1 MKKTILG
8 ASLALASLGAAAE
21 TFPSQPMTLIVPYT
35 AGGSS
40 DALARALGK
49 AIAKNTG
56 ASIVV
61 ENRPG
66 GSTVIGAQALLGKPA
81 DGYTVMLTAAS
92 FVINPYLLNQLPY
105 DSVKDF
111 QPVAQLATNP
121 HVLVVGPKVPAGD
134 LKAFLA
140 WAREQGDKATFSS
153 FGNGSSGHLG
163 FEMLKKQAG
172 LAMMHVP
179 YKGSAPA
186 TMAVLSGEVDATL
199 GDVGVVAPHIQAG
212 KLRALA
218 VAGNARTP
226 ALPDVPTFAE
236 AGLPGF
242 ESQTWM
248 GLLTRAGVP
257 AERVQRLNQ
266 MYSEALQDAD
276 VRQILAQQGMVAAA
290 SSPEAFSAFMKA
302 ESAKYGQ
309 AVKDGN
315 VRID

>member
-276 VRQILAQQGMVAAA
+276 VRQILAQQGMIAAA

>member
-257 AERVQRLNQ
+257 TERVQRLNQ

>member
-140 WAREQGDKATFSS
+140 WAKEQGDKATFSS

-309 AVKDGN
+309 AIKDGN

>member
-134 LKAFLA
+134 LEAFLA
-140 WAREQGDKATFSS
+140 WAKEQGDKATFSS

>member
-81 DGYTVMLTAAS
+81 DGYTVMLAAAS

-121 HVLVVGPKVPAGD
+121 HVLVVGPKVPVGD

>member
-257 AERVQRLNQ
+257 VERVQRLNQ

>member
-248 GLLTRAGVP
+248 GLLTRAC
-257 AERVQRLNQ
+257 
-266 MYSEALQDAD
+266 
-276 VRQILAQQGMVAAA
+276 
-290 SSPEAFSAFMKA
+290 SA
-302 ESAKYGQ
+302 
-309 AVKDGN
+309 
-315 VRID
+315 

>member
-1 MKKTILG
+1 MKKTVL
-8 ASLALASLGAAAE
+8 AAALALASMNAAAD

-40 DALARALGK
+40 DALARALAK

-56 ASIVV
+56 ANIIV

-66 GSTVIGAQALLGKPA
+66 GSTVIGAQTLLGKPA
-81 DGYTVMLTAAS
+81 DGNTVLLIAAS

-111 QPVAQLATNP
+111 QPVTQLASNP

-134 LKAFLA
+134 LNAFLA
-140 WAREQGDKATFSS
+140 WAKSQGDKATFSS

-172 LAMMHVP
+172 LGMMHVP
-179 YKGSAPA
+179 YKGAAPA

-199 GDVGVVAPHIQAG
+199 GDVGVVAPHVQAG

-218 VAGNARTP
+218 VAGSVRTP

-248 GLLTRAGVP
+248 GLLTRTGVP
-257 AERVQRLNQ
+257 ADRVQRLNQ

-290 SSPEAFSAFMKA
+290 STPNAFAAFMKA

-309 AVKDGN
+309 AIKDGN
-315 VRID
+315 VRLD

>member
-1 MKKTILG
+1 MKKTIVG

-140 WAREQGDKATFSS
+140 WAKEQGDKATFSS

>member
-140 WAREQGDKATFSS
+140 WAKEQGDKATFSS

>member
-266 MYSEALQDAD
+266 MYSEALHDAD

>member
-140 WAREQGDKATFSS
+140 WAREQGDKATFS

>member
-140 WAREQGDKATFSS
+140 WAKEQGDKATFSS

-218 VAGNARTP
+218 VAGNARSP